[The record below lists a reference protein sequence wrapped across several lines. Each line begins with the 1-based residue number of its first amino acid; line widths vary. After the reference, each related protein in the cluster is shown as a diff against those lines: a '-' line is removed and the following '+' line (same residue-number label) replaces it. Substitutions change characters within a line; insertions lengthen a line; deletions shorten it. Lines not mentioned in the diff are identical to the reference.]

1 MNLVKI
7 NDRVFREY
15 DIRGI
20 YGDDLSEDV
29 AYTLGRSFGTYI
41 KKYHQ
46 NTVVVGHDNRVSSP
60 ILSNGL
66 IKGII
71 DSGSNVI
78 DVGLVTTPMF
88 YFARKY
94 FSIPTAV
101 MITASHNP
109 SEYNG
114 FKISFEN
121 IGNAYGDT
129 IKEFGK
135 FTNQLVFDN

>member
-109 SEYNG
+109 KEYNG
-114 FKISFEN
+114 FKISF
-121 IGNAYGDT
+121 
-129 IKEFGK
+129 
-135 FTNQLVFDN
+135 